1 MPPKI
6 LPHYPLKMPTEDEV
20 VRAFQGRDVRRNGQR
35 DPFYA
40 FMAANPE
47 IAHYLLPLVPE
58 YGSWDDMFTLASQQ
72 PHLKRAIFQLAAR
85 QIVTDEMN
93 LGKKPLSQ
101 IGKWA
106 PREGKAFGH
115 LAKEFARYLVRP
127 VAPNVNHSQIMASY
141 RKRMARL
148 NAALKTVEVYECA
161 GRWDEIDPSSVPVS
175 AFNTKLAAYL
185 NEDYNLELREP
196 ENVKRMKCRENFLNF
211 LHKEKPAAKKI
222 PADRYDL
229 VREVY
234 REWEQGGWRV

>member
-1 MPPKI
+1 
-6 LPHYPLKMPTEDEV
+6 MPTEDEV
-20 VRAFQGRDVRRNGQR
+20 VRAFQGRDVRSNGKR

-40 FMAANPE
+40 FMAANSD
-47 IAHYLLPLVPE
+47 IAPYLLPLVPE

-72 PHLKRAIFQLAAR
+72 PYLKRAVFTLAAI
-85 QIVTDEMN
+85 QIVADEKN
-93 LGKKPLSQ
+93 LGTRPLSQ

-115 LAKEFARYLVRP
+115 LAKEFARYLVGP
-127 VAPNVNHSQIMASY
+127 VPPNVNHSQIMASY
-141 RKRMARL
+141 RKRMSRL

-175 AFNTKLAAYL
+175 AFNIKLAAYL

-211 LHKEKPAAKKI
+211 LHEDKPAPKTT
-222 PADRYDL
+222 PADRYEA
-229 VREVY
+229 VRTVY